1 MKAKV
6 SYIGAIICLITLVF
20 FCILACDN
28 GSVSDSVSSKSS
40 KFVNVCISV
49 DGDSSDIQKSIS
61 LNSNSYIYKYKAV
74 PQWTQNDSIH
84 GSTDNQFV
92 LIPGYSANTQ
102 TSLGYFAPG
111 KWIFYVQ
118 VLNNGTPIYDGNSG
132 VISINSTQV
141 NIEVSVSK
149 ITQGASRR
157 VVTVNITAPTINN
170 TDALTVSWNG
180 TASGTGEAVQG
191 SATAVA
197 TPDGSITTFTYVKD
211 DLPVGTYTFT
221 FTHNNV
227 NCRGGSISV
236 DVRQGENAVIS
247 GCLDNGEW
255 QLGRISLTF
264 HGVSIVIHNY
274 GTPQDPIYYGDVDI
288 DVDSTVSGDKVSV
301 ATRPSRKAHV
311 AELTVTCDS
320 DDEPVEYTRVGDLY
334 TFNMPDDDVTVHV
347 TFAQA
352 AVSGQVDVMLF
363 RTVVQALYSEYHNA
377 ASHID
382 FCKAAIP
389 NQITPIVLNDV
400 VEICYDNVS
409 DPSNPKICWD
419 SAEDMIL
426 SAGSLAD
433 LFKNG
438 LKYRSINM
446 SGIDASAV
454 TDMSGMF
461 EGCTNLSNVSFA
473 NFTTSTTNG
482 INMAR
487 MFKGCTN
494 LATANLNLTGFVN
507 SKASSMAS
515 MFQGSTSLAT
525 LNLSGFNAGSATDMS
540 SMFEGCTGLTSVTLP
555 VISSPTISVNMAGLF
570 KGCTSLTT
578 LGGLSTFKTN
588 RATSLASMFQGCT
601 SLASLDLSDLNAS
614 NATDISEMFQ
624 GCTNLT
630 TLDLSNF
637 DASSATDISDMF
649 RGCTSLASLDLSN
662 FDVSS
667 ATDISEM
674 FQGCTALTTL
684 NLSGFAASSATDL
697 SDIFQGCTSLS
708 TLDLSEADLSSI
720 TDISDI
726 FQVCTSLATLD
737 LSRADL
743 SSVTDMSAL
752 FQGCT
757 SLATVDLSYFDA
769 SGATDMSDMFRN
781 CTNLVR
787 LYLDGFIVNNSNN
800 IEVNMQGLFR
810 GCVNLRGNDNNI
822 LDLSSFDTSK
832 VTDMSYMFCK
842 CKALTQ
848 ITFGAKFDTSH
859 VRDMSYMFSSVE
871 QGTAGDAA
879 NKMNLTSLNV
889 SGFRTPNVTNMT
901 HMFYMCS
908 DLTTLAVS
916 QFDTKNVTDMSYM
929 FGCWVGAPSHVAVFD
944 LSGWDFSKVTTVNR
958 MFDRCE
964 YATTITFPSRTKWS
978 RIEDMLYLFSNCY
991 RLTRAKLKTIIATWD
1006 FSGHNNVAALRALFS
1021 NVNDTDSETSP
1032 NNRLIKNNMC
1042 YSKHKV
1048 VGGAD
1053 FDTREEYPTLDT
1065 RTVDPYPENNTN
1077 PITKLYIGG
1086 DITGHIMYQRLT
1098 TVQTPPPTP

>member
-6 SYIGAIICLITLVF
+6 SCISAIICLITLVF

-28 GSVSDSVSSKSS
+28 GSVSDSASSKSS
-40 KFVNVCISV
+40 DLIKVSLVV
-49 DGDSSDIQKSIS
+49 DDGSSGFQKAISIS
-61 LNSNSYIYKYKAV
+61 SADLKYMYKAV
-74 PQWTQNDSIH
+74 PQWTQNVSIQ
-84 GSTDNQFV
+84 GSTNNQFV
-92 LIPGYSANTQ
+92 QIPGYSASTP
-102 TSLGYFAPG
+102 TPLGYFAPG
-111 KWIFYVQ
+111 QWRFYIQ
-118 VLNNGTPIYDGNSG
+118 VLNGSTLVYEGHSDVS
-132 VISINSTQV
+132 ISASQA
-141 NIEVSVSK
+141 NIIVTVSK
-149 ITQGASRR
+149 ITQGAIPG
-157 VVTVNITAPTINN
+157 VVSIEVTAPTINN
-170 TDALTVSWNG
+170 TDTLTIAWDG
-180 TASGTGEAVQG
+180 TASETGAAVQG
-191 SATAVA
+191 SGPATA
-197 TPDGSITTFTYVKD
+197 TPDGSITTFTYEKN

-227 NCRGGSISV
+227 NGRGGTIAV

-264 HGVSIVIHNY
+264 HSVSIDIY
-274 GTPQDPIYYGDVDI
+274 DWGTVPDPYYGDVDI
-288 DVDSTVSGDKVSV
+288 DVDYTVSGDKVSV

-419 SAEDMIL
+419 SAGDMTL

-684 NLSGFAASSATDL
+684 NLSGFAASSATDM
-697 SDIFQGCTSLS
+697 SDIFQGCTSLA
-708 TLDLSEADLSSI
+708 TLNLSGADLSSV

-726 FQVCTSLATLD
+726 FQVCTSLATLY
-737 LSRADL
+737 LSGADL

-757 SLATVDLSYFDA
+757 SLATVDLSDFDA

-810 GCVNLRGNDNNI
+810 GCENLRGNDNNI

-848 ITFGAKFDTSH
+848 ISFGANFDTSH
-859 VRDMSYMFSSVE
+859 VTDMSYMFSSVE
-871 QGTAGDAA
+871 QGTAGGAA

-889 SGFRTPNVTNMT
+889 SGFTTPNVTNMT

-991 RLTRAKLKTIIATWD
+991 RLTRAKLKNIIKTWD